1 MSEIFDERRKA
12 LEEDY
17 FRRKERELLDK
28 MRQEL
33 AAEAAARG
41 LPEGRQCPL
50 GHGTLVEEARGAVVI
65 DRCEQCGGIWLDKGE
80 LEEVTRQSGGWF
92 DNFIGSFRNDS
103 GESR

>member
-41 LPEGRQCPL
+41 QAGRQCPL
-50 GHGTLVEEARGAVVI
+50 GHGALAEEARGSVVI
-65 DRCEQCGGIWLDKGE
+65 DRCEQCGGIWLDRGE

-92 DNFIGSFRNDS
+92 DNFIGSFKNES